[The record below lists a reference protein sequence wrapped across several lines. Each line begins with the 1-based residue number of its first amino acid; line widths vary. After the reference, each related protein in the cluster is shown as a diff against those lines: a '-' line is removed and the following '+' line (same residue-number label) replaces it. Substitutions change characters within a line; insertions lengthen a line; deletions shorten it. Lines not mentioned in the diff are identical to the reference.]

1 MAPPP
6 GVRPHVTIHGLGL
19 ALTIGLLLW
28 AVAVLVS
35 WVAWSLAGP
44 FGVVVLWIL
53 VAAFFGAVLP

>member
-6 GVRPHVTIHGLGL
+6 GVRPHVTIHGWGV
-19 ALTIGLLLW
+19 AVAIAVLLW

-44 FGVVVLWIL
+44 FGVLVLWIL
-53 VAAFFGAVLP
+53 LAAFFGAVLP